1 MSEKRKRERK
11 KIKSKQVE
19 FCKFKLFCSLG
30 CSEGSTKREKEREKT
45 GYKDRKRIRQ
55 LWQSERELESKRER
69 ETSKAFISV
78 ATWRKKEIEPVCECE
93 REAVSE

>member
-30 CSEGSTKREKEREKT
+30 CSEGSTKREMRKRERESESEREKEREKT

-55 LWQSERELESKRER
+55 LWQRER
-69 ETSKAFISV
+69 E
-78 ATWRKKEIEPVCECE
+78 
-93 REAVSE
+93 

>member
-30 CSEGSTKREKEREKT
+30 CSEGSTKREMR
-45 GYKDRKRIRQ
+45 
-55 LWQSERELESKRER
+55 KRER
-69 ETSKAFISV
+69 ERV
-78 ATWRKKEIEPVCECE
+78 RVRERKRERRQDTKIE
-93 REAVSE
+93 RELDSCGKGREN